1 MEENEIISV
10 ESLNTFRSKKSFS
23 SNGGKSNNSYCD
35 FVYNIDEIL
44 KLDDTNNNS
53 NNKYNDKISLN
64 NYRENVI
71 NSFKLNKINAIQR
84 TMTLNNIYNKN
95 KNNIIKNS
103 KTINF
108 INNLN
113 KKNEYKI
120 NTNIYINNSND
131 NKIKNSNNYINKN
144 INNNMNNKSNEIN
157 NSNNNNIKNDVN
169 NEKII
174 KNINKLK
181 SITSEIMTDIEIE
194 ELSNRNNIPNNII
207 KLIENKKTN
216 NINFNCEEKKNNIDN
231 EDEDNMNNIMSYPD
245 LYNKI
250 ENQINTIKKSKK
262 QKGKNLIESNK
273 KIIELLSKINCLYN
287 LSEDDGKYKTIF
299 KQILDKIIYYFNN
312 KNSIEIMNL
321 FTEIKEK
328 QSINISFKK
337 EYQKLIN
344 SRPFKEKSFID
355 ERKNMEYKEN
365 LKIYEELNNKILK
378 MEKRLEYLKQKLNLY
393 KEQEKNENIQKYI
406 GNKGDYEVYELKQSL
421 LTYNN
426 TINKLK
432 EDINA
437 KEKEL
442 NFLNNNNNIS
452 YSQ

>member
-1 MEENEIISV
+1 
-10 ESLNTFRSKKSFS
+10 
-23 SNGGKSNNSYCD
+23 
-35 FVYNIDEIL
+35 
-44 KLDDTNNNS
+44 
-53 NNKYNDKISLN
+53 
-64 NYRENVI
+64 
-71 NSFKLNKINAIQR
+71 
-84 TMTLNNIYNKN
+84 
-95 KNNIIKNS
+95 
-103 KTINF
+103 
-108 INNLN
+108 
-113 KKNEYKI
+113 
-120 NTNIYINNSND
+120 
-131 NKIKNSNNYINKN
+131 
-144 INNNMNNKSNEIN
+144 MNNKSNEIN

-207 KLIENKKTN
+207 KLIENKKKN

-245 LYNKI
+245 LYNTI

-344 SRPFKEKSFID
+344 SKPFKEKSFID

>member
-1 MEENEIISV
+1 
-10 ESLNTFRSKKSFS
+10 
-23 SNGGKSNNSYCD
+23 
-35 FVYNIDEIL
+35 
-44 KLDDTNNNS
+44 
-53 NNKYNDKISLN
+53 
-64 NYRENVI
+64 
-71 NSFKLNKINAIQR
+71 
-84 TMTLNNIYNKN
+84 MTLNNIYNKN

-103 KTINF
+103 KSFNF

-144 INNNMNNKSNEIN
+144 INNNMNNKINEIN

-207 KLIENKKTN
+207 KLIENKKAN

-312 KNSIEIMNL
+312 KFKYSPETISIIQINKYQYQLIIPANADYNIFIEAIFNL
-321 FTEIKEK
+321 QI
-328 QSINISFKK
+328 
-337 EYQKLIN
+337 
-344 SRPFKEKSFID
+344 
-355 ERKNMEYKEN
+355 RKNSD
-365 LKIYEELNNKILK
+365 IYNDSKP
-378 MEKRLEYLKQKLNLY
+378 Y
-393 KEQEKNENIQKYI
+393 NIF
-406 GNKGDYEVYELKQSL
+406 DYEIFSKVLGE
-421 LTYNN
+421 
-426 TINKLK
+426 
-432 EDINA
+432 
-437 KEKEL
+437 
-442 NFLNNNNNIS
+442 
-452 YSQ
+452 